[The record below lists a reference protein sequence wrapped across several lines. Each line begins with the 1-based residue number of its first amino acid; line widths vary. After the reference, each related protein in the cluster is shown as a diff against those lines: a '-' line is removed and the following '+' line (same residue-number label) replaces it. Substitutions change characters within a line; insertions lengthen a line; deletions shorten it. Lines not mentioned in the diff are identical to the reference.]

1 MVDFVIITN
10 IRNAKEYFTSL
21 LSIYV
26 FSVLK
31 HILCSPQKK
40 KQNKQKQCRVILLL
54 SLKGKWGMMYSFWLW
69 KGVAPGPT
77 AGRKHPQSWARG
89 SLLTC
94 VSNCPGLALQGDHVG
109 ISVREGD

>member
-26 FSVLK
+26 FSVLE

-40 KQNKQKQCRVILLL
+40 KQNKQTMQSDFTVV
-54 SLKGKWGMMYSFWLW
+54 SEGKVGNDVQFLVVERSGPWTHCW
-69 KGVAPGPT
+69 KEASSELG
-77 AGRKHPQSWARG
+77 
-89 SLLTC
+89 
-94 VSNCPGLALQGDHVG
+94 PGLAANVC
-109 ISVREGD
+109 V